1 MTSTTKKPDLPAAS
15 GLTGLTTD
23 LPEPGDFPELD
34 AQTQVPVIIAIS
46 VVLVLFSAT
55 LVLLRLHTR
64 YRVIK
69 AAGLDDISI
78 GVAQVIMSNSQP
90 WRSFGQQ
97 LIAYSDIVHRSL
109 YHHNTALVPPSPGPS
124 SSA

>member
-1 MTSTTKKPDLPAAS
+1 MTSTTKSPDLPAAS

-23 LPEPGDFPELD
+23 LPTPGEYPTID

-55 LVLLRLHTR
+55 MVLLRLHTR

-69 AAGLDDISI
+69 AAGLDDISM
-78 GVAQVIMSNSQP
+78 GVAEVCP
-90 WRSFGQQ
+90 K
-97 LIAYSDIVHRSL
+97 L
-109 YHHNTALVPPSPGPS
+109 
-124 SSA
+124 